1 MTIPLAGFD
10 VALSLQMWR
19 DGAWLTL
26 PTQLDES
33 GFRADSSVGRV
44 RATVDRRA
52 PDRIT
57 WVVWFTAPVASRL
70 RVIAALPGATDVFH
84 LIPGCIHGDNNAAHV
99 HPGHFPVLS
108 AEKPWE
114 RHRAPLWEFRADRA
128 SHPISALCTS
138 RGAVALEIDPY
149 SDCPETP
156 DDAFI
161 RNGVLAALPTEFGV
175 SIGYGND
182 PQTFH
187 NKTVFWPS
195 THDLSHG
202 ASARITLHAQAGDS
216 RLAVHDIV
224 RRVYE
229 ARREKPT
236 FKKSYRDALAGL
248 SDAFAN
254 VNYSP
259 EVKQYTNRKC
269 TVSTPSPR
277 TRGEGWGEG
286 SSLASTAEPNPNPL
300 PAYREREPKKFDP
313 WRAIVEIAWTG
324 GVVMAYP
331 FALAEQLMPG
341 FAFPKSPHALFDE
354 IAAGF
359 NPSTGLIN
367 DTCVNRS
374 TENRPDSWNAS
385 NINGWWSGGILAH
398 TRDNHCAYTNAQAA
412 YYLLLSLPLAKSD
425 EQRSRWQS
433 TALRV
438 LQTAV
443 DLQRADGAFG
453 YIFSGK
459 QKAVVDFEGF
469 AGCWF
474 VPALV
479 LAYRLTKDVSHL
491 HAARRAMEFYA
502 RDVRALAAWGSP
514 MDTYKSIDSEGNLAF
529 IRAARLLH
537 ETTNEPA
544 YLNLLRD
551 GAHYEYLWRYG
562 FRTRP
567 QAPPLSECGWNSCG
581 GSLTSISNPH
591 IHPMSV
597 IATRDLEYLA
607 QKTGDDYHQRRADDG
622 MAWLMQTMELYPEVT
637 GYGRYGVLSER
648 TCPSDGLLEELY
660 EDGRRAST
668 WWSYNAWAAANA
680 MEAVALQI
688 LAGRAEPR

>member
-1 MTIPLAGFD
+1 
-10 VALSLQMWR
+10 MWR
-19 DGAWLTL
+19 DGAWVTL
-26 PTQLDES
+26 PVQADGN

-44 RATVDRRA
+44 RGTVDRA
-52 PDRIT
+52 EANRIT
-57 WVVWFTAPVASRL
+57 WIVWFTAPVASRL
-70 RVIAALPGATDVFH
+70 RVIASLPGATDVFH

-108 AEKPWE
+108 TEKPWE

-156 DDAFI
+156 DDGFI
-161 RNGVLAALPTEFGV
+161 RNGVLAALPNEFGV

-195 THDLSHG
+195 THDVTHG
-202 ASARITLHAQAGDS
+202 ASARITLHAQPGDS
-216 RLAVHDIV
+216 RLAVHEII
-224 RRVYE
+224 RRVYD

-236 FKKSYRDALAGL
+236 FKKTYRDALAGL

-254 VNYSP
+254 VNYSA

-269 TVSTPSPR
+269 TVPT
-277 TRGEGWGEG
+277 G
-286 SSLASTAEPNPNPL
+286 TA
-300 PAYREREPKKFDP
+300 KFDP

-341 FAFPKSPHALFDE
+341 FAFPKSPHGLFDE

-374 TENRPDSWNAS
+374 TVNRPDGWNAS
-385 NINGWWSGGILAH
+385 DINGWWSGGILAH

-425 EQRSRWQS
+425 EQRSHWQS
-433 TALRV
+433 TAIRV

-479 LAYRLTKDVSHL
+479 LAHRLTHDASHL
-491 HAARRAMEFYA
+491 DAAQRAIEFYA

-537 ETTNEPA
+537 ETTNDAA
-544 YLNLLRD
+544 YLDMLRD

-562 FRTRP
+562 FRSRP

-607 QKTGDDYHQRRADDG
+607 QHTGDDYHQRRADDG
-622 MAWLMQTMELYPEVT
+622 MAWLMQTMELYPDIT

-648 TCPSDGLLEELY
+648 TCPSDGLLEEMY

-688 LAGRAEPR
+688 LAGRAEPK

>member
-1 MTIPLAGFD
+1 VPSLTVSLAGFD
-10 VALSLQMWR
+10 IALSLQLWR
-19 DGAWLTL
+19 DGAWITL
-26 PTQLDES
+26 PGQSDAN
-33 GFRADSSVGRV
+33 GFRADSPAGRV
-44 RATVDRRA
+44 RATIDRSD
-52 PDRIT
+52 PKRIT

-70 RVIAALPGATDVFH
+70 RIVASLSGAADVFH

-108 AEKPWE
+108 TEKPWE

-138 RGAVALEIDPY
+138 RGAVAVEIDPY

-161 RNGVLAALPTEFGV
+161 RNGVIAALPNQFGV

-187 NKTVFWPS
+187 NKTVFWPA

-202 ASARITLHAQAGDS
+202 ASARVTLHAQPGDS
-216 RLAVHDIV
+216 RRAVHDIL
-224 RRVYE
+224 RRVYDD
-229 ARREKPT
+229 RREKPT
-236 FKKSYRDALAGL
+236 FKKTYLDALAGL

-254 VNYSP
+254 VNYSA
-259 EVKQYTNRKC
+259 EVGQYTNRKTRVAQVC
-269 TVSTPSPR
+269 THTCAGPAATP
-277 TRGEGWGEG
+277 
-286 SSLASTAEPNPNPL
+286 TAQVGVPTCATQIGP
-300 PAYREREPKKFDP
+300 FDA

-324 GVVMAYP
+324 GVVLAYP
-331 FALAEQLMPG
+331 FALAEQFITG

-354 IAAGF
+354 IAEGF
-359 NPSTGLIN
+359 NEQTGFIN

-374 TENRPDSWNAS
+374 TQNRPEGWNAS
-385 NINGWWSGGILAH
+385 DINGWWSGGILAH

-412 YYLLLSLPLAKSD
+412 YYLLKSLPFARTD
-425 EQRSRWQS
+425 EQRARWRS

-438 LQTAV
+438 LQSAV
-443 DLQRADGAFG
+443 HLQRADGAFG
-453 YIFSGK
+453 YIFSGTERT
-459 QKAVVDFEGF
+459 VIDFDGF

-479 LAYRLTKDVSHL
+479 LAHRLTSDSTHL
-491 HAARRAMEFYA
+491 AAARRAMEFYA
-502 RDVRALAAWGSP
+502 RDVRALCAWGSP

-537 ETTNEPA
+537 EATGEAT
-544 YLNLLRD
+544 YLEMLRD
-551 GAHYEYLWRYG
+551 AAHYEYLWRYG
-562 FRTRP
+562 FRSRP
-567 QAPPLSECGWNSCG
+567 QAPPLSTCGWNSCG
-581 GSLTSISNPH
+581 GSITSISNPH

-607 QKTGDDYHQRRADDG
+607 QQTSDDYHQRRADDG
-622 MAWLMQTMELYPEVT
+622 MAWLMQTLELYPDVV

-648 TCPSDGLLEELY
+648 TCPSDGLLEEMY
-660 EDGRRAST
+660 ADGQRAST

-680 MEAVALQI
+680 MEAVAEQL
-688 LAGRAEPR
+688 LAGRTEPKPDVG